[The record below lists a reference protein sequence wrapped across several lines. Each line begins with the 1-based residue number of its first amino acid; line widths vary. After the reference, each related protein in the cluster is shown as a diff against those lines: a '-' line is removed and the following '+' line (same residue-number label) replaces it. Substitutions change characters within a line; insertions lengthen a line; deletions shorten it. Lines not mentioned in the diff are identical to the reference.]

1 MPYQHGITISEVNGT
16 DVGSLQST
24 AGIHVIVGK
33 APVNLAADPYAVTNV
48 PTLVHS
54 FDEAKTL
61 FGYSED
67 FANYNLCEAMYAYF
81 KLVRVAPV
89 VFINVLNPST
99 HKTEVTETITVT
111 NSQATISASGVL
123 LDTISAVSGENDL
136 VRGTDYIAAFDSD
149 GKVVISALTDKV
161 GATISITAQKLN
173 PEAVIDSDIVG
184 GFNATTGAMTGI
196 ELVRSVYPKFGRFAS
211 IVIAP
216 GFTSAVVAAAL
227 QAKTTD
233 VNGSFSAE
241 TIIDIADS
249 AAVPASIK
257 AAKDSAAII
266 SPHAIAVW
274 PKAKVGQ
281 RVISLS
287 AILGAVLAYYDAMN
301 DDVPCLTPSN
311 KTIGISAICNSSGA
325 EIYIDQATANALN
338 GFGIVTAINL
348 NGWRTIDSLANY
360 RLVESIL
367 EDENQFLSSL
377 VAGGKCAGARIEF
390 ISSENPVEQLENGR
404 IVFHQFLAPYPPAE
418 SIEGIFEYDASM
430 LENALINIGGENE

>member
-1 MPYQHGITISEVNGT
+1 
-16 DVGSLQST
+16 
-24 AGIHVIVGK
+24 
-33 APVNLAADPYAVTNV
+33 
-48 PTLVHS
+48 
-54 FDEAKTL
+54 
-61 FGYSED
+61 
-67 FANYNLCEAMYAYF
+67 
-81 KLVRVAPV
+81 
-89 VFINVLNPST
+89 
-99 HKTEVTETITVT
+99 
-111 NSQATISASGVL
+111 
-123 LDTISAVSGENDL
+123 
-136 VRGTDYIAAFDSD
+136 
-149 GKVVISALTDKV
+149 
-161 GATISITAQKLN
+161 
-173 PEAVIDSDIVG
+173 
-184 GFNATTGAMTGI
+184 MTGI

-257 AAKDSAAII
+257 AAKDSAAVI

-348 NGWRTIDSLANY
+348 NGWRTWGNNTAAYPETTEPKSRWIGCRRIFSWLENRFIIQYLSRIDSLANY

-404 IVFHQFLAPYPPAE
+404 IVFHQFLAP
-418 SIEGIFEYDASM
+418 
-430 LENALINIGGENE
+430 